1 MAFLTSDLYAD
12 VVFTPVK
19 FLHCSISHYFAHT
32 APFSL
37 QTVFYIPDSLIILT
51 PLTLSTVVHI
61 CLYSSFKLHLC
72 VFPLYPFLSPSS
84 SVHSYTTFSPP
95 SHRSTPSLPITNSTR
110 HQPPVLPCFPFCT
123 AVTLNYFQ

>member
-1 MAFLTSDLYAD
+1 MAFLTSDLYAG

-19 FLHCSISHYFAHT
+19 FLHCSISHFFAHT

-95 SHRSTPSLPITNSTR
+95 SHHSSPSPHSPSPTAPGTNPPFSPVSLSAQPSL
-110 HQPPVLPCFPFCT
+110 
-123 AVTLNYFQ
+123 